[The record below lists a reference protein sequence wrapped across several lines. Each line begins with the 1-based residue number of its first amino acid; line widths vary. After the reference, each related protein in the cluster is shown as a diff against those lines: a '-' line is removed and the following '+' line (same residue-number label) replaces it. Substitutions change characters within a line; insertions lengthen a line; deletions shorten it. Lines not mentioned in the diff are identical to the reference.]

1 MSTSNL
7 VVITG
12 QIPAIQSQI
21 QVMLADYFACCTVP
35 LADTDTLSKIS
46 KLSHTLILVADENT
60 MTYLA
65 HTSALSKMPTLAIL
79 NQPSPA
85 LLQQAYQSGVSK
97 VLIWPKSKEELQV
110 EIKQCIP
117 QKSWMEWLKIRF
129 NAWINPSLQIQNA
142 IFLRQAQHSPLQ
154 STLTTYQIS
163 LLGELSIRQGQFQ
176 LRPHT
181 QREQELLGYLLLNY
195 PRPIKREKLC
205 AALWP
210 GIDAESARNRL
221 NVLIHRMRKGS
232 CKDQGV
238 ADWLVYDSKLNA
250 YHLSTPDPIQID
262 VHEYQ
267 NLLAELKTQQ
277 DQPEINIQICKKI
290 VELHQGELLEG
301 IEHSEWID
309 RQRLDIQE
317 KLQSIILRL
326 ADYFLKKNI
335 YAQAIYYCRRGV
347 DLDPC
352 LEAIQQRLIFALAL
366 NGDREAAIRAYRRFE
381 QTRIQ
386 EFVLAPSAS
395 SKALLALIED
405 GTYESLHT
413 WFNQLTSKN

>member
-7 VVITG
+7 IVITG
-12 QIPAIQSQI
+12 QIPAVQSQI
-21 QVMLADYFACCTVP
+21 QAMLADQFACCSVP
-35 LADTDTLSKIS
+35 LTDTDTISKIS
-46 KLSHTLILVADENT
+46 KLSQTLILVVDEDS

-65 HTSALSKMPTLAIL
+65 QTPVTNKIPTLAVL
-79 NQPSPA
+79 NQPSSA
-85 LLQQAYQSGVSK
+85 LLQQAYQSGASK
-97 VLIWPKSKEELQV
+97 VLIWPKSKEELQSA
-110 EIKQCIP
+110 IRQCMP
-117 QKSWMEWLKIRF
+117 KKNLLESLKNRF
-129 NAWINPSLQIQNA
+129 NTLFYP
-142 IFLRQAQHSPLQ
+142 PLQ
-154 STLTTYQIS
+154 LQKGDFLGQPPKKDLTTYQIA
-163 LLGELSIRQGQFQ
+163 LLGELSIRQNQFQ

-181 QREQELLGYLLLNY
+181 QRERELLGYLLFNY
-195 PRPIKREKLC
+195 PKPIKREKLC
-205 AALWP
+205 AVLWP

-221 NVLIHRMRKGS
+221 NVLIHRLRKGS
-232 CKDQGV
+232 CKEQSV

-250 YHLSTPDPIQID
+250 YHLSAPDPIQID

-277 DQPEINIQICKKI
+277 DQPEISIQICKKI

-395 SKALLALIED
+395 SKALLASIEE